1 MRRITR
7 GIALLAL
14 AATFALALVASL
26 PGASFAVSW
35 AFTYQGRL
43 KQLDVPPTGLCD
55 FNFCLYDAAVDGSFY
70 TCIEN
75 DAVQVVDGLFTTTL
89 DYGPDP
95 WDGAQRWL
103 EISVRFAGDADWTLL
118 SPRQEVTSAPY
129 AVYSGYAEAAAT
141 GTSQWVSDGPDLT
154 YAAGGVGITGASSP
168 FASGKGVFLEGGL
181 NGWANIFAFNYD
193 TLTPMTLAL
202 NSPGGRVGVGTTT
215 PAARFHSVTTT
226 DASAVRGDY
235 NGTFGNGNAGVY
247 GVNISFDTNAA
258 GVWGTSTFGYGVRGE
273 CQGGDGVYGTT
284 TNSFMAGGHFV
295 NTGGGAALFADG
307 LAKVKTLQILGGADI
322 VEGFDTSGDE
332 TNAPGTVVVIDSENA
347 GQLRA
352 SRDPYDT
359 KVAGVVSGA
368 GGVAAGIR
376 LGQEG
381 ALDGETPVAMTGR
394 VYVKCS
400 TENGPIRPGDLLT
413 TSSTSGHAMRATD
426 GGRIAGAVIGK
437 AMSALDSRTGL
448 VLVLVNLQ

>member
-1 MRRITR
+1 MR
-7 GIALLAL
+7 GIPRWIAILAVTI
-14 AATFALALVASL
+14 AAIASC
-26 PGASFAVSW
+26 PAASSAVGW

-55 FNFCLYDAAVDGSFY
+55 FNFCLYDAAVDGNFY

-75 DAVQVVDGLFTTTL
+75 DGVQVTDGLFTTTL

-103 EISVRFAGDADWTLL
+103 EISVRFAGDVDWTVF
-118 SPRQEVTSAPY
+118 SPRQEVTSVPY
-129 AVYSGYAEAAAT
+129 AVYSGYAEFAAA
-141 GTSQWVSDGPDLT
+141 GTSQWVSDGADLT
-154 YAAGGVGITGASSP
+154 YPGGGVGITGASSP

-181 NGWANIFAFNYD
+181 PGWANIFAWDYD
-193 TLTPMTLAL
+193 TFTPQVLAL
-202 NSPGGRVGVGTTT
+202 NTPGGRVGVGTTA

-226 DASAVRGDY
+226 DPAAIRGEY
-235 NGTFGNGNAGVY
+235 NGQFGNGNAGVLGISY
-247 GVNISFDTNAA
+247 SLDANGV
-258 GVWGTSTFGYGVRGE
+258 GVWGTSVFGYGVRGD

-284 TNSFMAGGHFV
+284 ANSFAAGGHFV
-295 NTGGGAALFADG
+295 NTAGGPALYAEG

-322 VEGFDTSGDE
+322 VEGFDTSDKE
-332 TNAPGTVVVIDSENA
+332 THAPGTVVVIDDKHA
-347 GQLRA
+347 GHLRA

-376 LGQEG
+376 LGQDG

-400 TENGPIRPGDLLT
+400 TENGAIRPGDLLT
-413 TSSTSGHAMRATD
+413 TSATRGHAMRASD
-426 GGRIAGAVIGK
+426 RERRAGAVIGK
-437 AMSALDSRTGL
+437 AMSALDGETGL